1 MHSTRTVKWPKRR
14 HFVFLH
20 FSEWNIRIAALLKLQ
35 EATGEA
41 MFYIV
46 CLLQKR
52 SLRKV
57 VLSELAVFGKMG
69 KNSWRRIKTLF
80 FVIQCQPR

>member
-1 MHSTRTVKWPKRR
+1 MHSTRTLKWPKRR
-14 HFVFLH
+14 HFVFPR

-46 CLLQKR
+46 CLLRKR
-52 SLRKV
+52 SIRRV
-57 VLSELAVFGKMG
+57 VLLELAVFWQNGHEFLAKDQD
-69 KNSWRRIKTLF
+69 SF
-80 FVIQCQPR
+80 FS